1 MSKRN
6 LLMAL
11 LLLVLVALNFAIP
24 RPSEP
29 EIVLHAQV
37 IHLLGLGIPNTI
49 LATWLTMLALV
60 GISYFATRN
69 MQMVP
74 TGLQSAVEWIVESLY
89 NFSAGITR
97 GMTREIFPVAATLF
111 FFIAL
116 SNWMGLLPGF
126 GSVGLLEMQEGR
138 QVLVPFLRSVNTDLN
153 DTIALAVFAVC
164 SIQIFGARFL
174 GIRGYVRRFFNF
186 GKLFTGRDLIQ
197 GVADAFVGILELV
210 DQFTKILSFSF
221 RLFGNI
227 FAGEVLLMVIS
238 FLLPLLGPMP
248 FMGLEL
254 FVGFIQALIFVMLTL
269 VFTLAAVG
277 HGRERSTVKNESGQ
291 TLDVPDSSKEGKDQD
306 VS

>member
-6 LLMAL
+6 LLVAL
-11 LLLVLVALNFAIP
+11 LLLLLLALNFAIP

-29 EIVLHAQV
+29 EVVLHAEV
-37 IHLLGLGIPNTI
+37 IHFLGLGLPNT
-49 LATWLTMLALV
+49 LPTTWLTMLVLFGV
-60 GISYFATRN
+60 SYFATRN

-74 TGLQSAVEWIVESLY
+74 TGLQNAVEWIVESLY
-89 NFSAGITR
+89 NFAARITRGITR
-97 GMTREIFPVAATLF
+97 VIFPVAATLF
-111 FFIAL
+111 LFIAL

-126 GSVGLLEMQEGR
+126 GSVGVLEMQEGR
-138 QVLVPFLRSVNTDLN
+138 PVLVPFLRSVNTDLN
-153 DTIALAVFAVC
+153 DTIALAVFAVS

-186 GKLFTGRDLIQ
+186 SKLFRGGNRIQ

-248 FMGLEL
+248 FIGLEI
-254 FVGFIQALIFVMLTL
+254 FVGFIQALIFAMLTL
-269 VFTLAAVG
+269 VFTLVAVG
-277 HGRERSTVKNESGQ
+277 DGREHSTVRKSAQ
-291 TLDVPDSSKEGKDQD
+291 TLHVTHPPKERKDQD
-306 VS
+306 VG